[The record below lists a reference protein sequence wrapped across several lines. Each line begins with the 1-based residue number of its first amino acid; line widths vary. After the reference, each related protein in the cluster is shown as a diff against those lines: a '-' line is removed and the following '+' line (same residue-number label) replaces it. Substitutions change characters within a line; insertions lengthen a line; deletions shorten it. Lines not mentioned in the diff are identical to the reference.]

1 MSGTFNLLVAPPKVG
16 KSALM
21 VGMISAWY
29 HGEESYLANA
39 CTAHVRRFTSSAPT
53 SLKVTGSRCSRG
65 GLVTSDGE
73 LGGPVEMLWHTG
85 APLHLTD
92 EGITHLGEIAAK
104 TLGRFFCWTVITAVF
119 PVLALRKAPAHST
132 AQPASSLRR

>member
-29 HGEESYLANA
+29 HGEESYLGQRLHGV
-39 CTAHVRRFTSSAPT
+39 CPKVYIVGTDQPESDWFT
-53 SLKVTGSRCSRG
+53 LFKRE

-92 EGITHLGEIAAK
+92 EGITHLGEIAGK
-104 TLGRFFCWTVITAVF
+104 TLGHCSC
-119 PVLALRKAPAHST
+119 ST
-132 AQPASSLRR
+132 AITPVVQSLA